1 MNAIKPKS
9 GHQSLRKARVSLPNH
24 AYLITTTTINR
35 EPFFNDFYAACAAAR
50 CFETP
55 KIWGDAKLLAWV
67 LMPDHVHWLIQLG
80 QHDDLSP
87 VVNRLK
93 SFSARIINRVLNRE
107 GKLWA
112 AAYHDHALRAEDDLK
127 AVARYIVV
135 NPLRANLVKHI
146 ADYPF
151 WNAVWL

>member
-1 MNAIKPKS
+1 
-9 GHQSLRKARVSLPNH
+9 
-24 AYLITTTTINR
+24 
-35 EPFFNDFYAACAAAR
+35 
-50 CFETP
+50 
-55 KIWGDAKLLAWV
+55 
-67 LMPDHVHWLIQLG
+67 VHWLIQLG
-80 QHDDLSP
+80 QHDDLSL

-93 SFSARIINRVLNRE
+93 SFSARITNRVLNRK

-112 AAYHDHALRAEDDLK
+112 AAYHDHAVRAEDDLK
-127 AVARYIVV
+127 VVARYIVT